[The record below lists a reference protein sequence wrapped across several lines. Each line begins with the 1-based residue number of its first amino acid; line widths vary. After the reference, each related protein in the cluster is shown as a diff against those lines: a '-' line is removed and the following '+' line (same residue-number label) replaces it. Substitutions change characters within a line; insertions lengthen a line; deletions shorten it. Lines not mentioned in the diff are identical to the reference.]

1 MEIIMVKNENAF
13 TTVSYNK
20 GVLTL
25 LDQTKLPIEEAYID
39 FKTVEGVARAIET
52 MVVRG
57 APAIGVTAAYGIA
70 LAAHRGEDIGES
82 HERLSRT
89 RPTAVNL
96 FWALDRMKSVWSQG
110 ATLSCIEKEAHDI
123 YKEDVESC
131 RKIGEYGAEFIDDG
145 ATILTHCNAGAL
157 ATSEYGTA
165 LSVIRAA
172 HNQGKKIKVFAN
184 ETRPLL
190 QGARLTAWELMK
202 DGIDVTVVP
211 DSALAHLLSKDLI
224 DCAVVGS
231 DRIAANGDV
240 ANKIGTRSVACLLH
254 LHGRPLYVAAP
265 WSTIDMSLENGAM
278 IPIEERISKEITHIG
293 ETQVVPTGVKV
304 FNAAFDIT
312 PVKWV
317 TRIITELGSTGMDIQ
332 RDLLKQLLGKGNKK

>member
-1 MEIIMVKNENAF
+1 MVKNENAF

-25 LDQTKLPIEEAYID
+25 LDQTKLPIEETYID

-145 ATILTHCNAGAL
+145 ATILTHCNAGA
-157 ATSEYGTA
+157 
-165 LSVIRAA
+165 
-172 HNQGKKIKVFAN
+172 
-184 ETRPLL
+184 
-190 QGARLTAWELMK
+190 WELMK

-278 IPIEERISKEITHIG
+278 IPIEERIIG
-293 ETQVVPTGVKV
+293 MQK
-304 FNAAFDIT
+304 
-312 PVKWV
+312 
-317 TRIITELGSTGMDIQ
+317 
-332 RDLLKQLLGKGNKK
+332 